1 MHLMGHV
8 PKQLWVVLHA
18 MRVAIH
24 VLVRDELSD
33 WGEIGMHG
41 MLQVYYEQLLTLGYT
56 IMVWRYNLGNYCFD
70 EFWSQHDTYG
80 YRHLWIYDAYM
91 YIFDAGY
98 DALDFADTHEFMVH
112 ELGMLLFL
120 LAKILWLLD
129 ICMET
134 AENFVDDPFGLRWME
149 NPWGVL
155 NGVIDSILGEDSSD
169 GLTSSDDEGES

>member
-33 WGEIGMHG
+33 WGEIGMHD
-41 MLQVYYEQLLTLGYT
+41 MLLMYYGRLLTLGNT

-80 YRHLWIYDAYM
+80 YRHSWIFDAYM

-98 DALDFADTHEFMVH
+98 DALDFADTHDFMVH

-169 GLTSSDDEGES
+169 SLTSSDDEGES